1 MGRNDIDRRQFI
13 GRTGLGLFGT
23 SIGLPLLKTGFGS
36 QESAPK
42 LVYRTLGRTKLK
54 IPVVSFGV
62 MNTNSDALI
71 LKAIEVGIKHLDTAH
86 GYLNG
91 NSELAIGRVLKD
103 NGLRDKVILAT
114 KMTFARDQEKQI
126 FSTGEGG
133 RGRLATQENF
143 DEQLKISLERLQ
155 TDYLDIL
162 YLHNLLGPEMA
173 TYEPMMKALVKA
185 KEDGRARFI
194 GVTTHQNVPEIVR
207 TAVDVGIYDVIEVG
221 YNYMD
226 ERKDEI
232 REANKYAA
240 GKGVGIVAMK
250 VMGGNRLNRDES
262 VKINHKA
269 ALKWV
274 LSDENVTTAIPG
286 MTAFEQLDLN
296 MSVMADL
303 KLTED
308 EKRELKITSM
318 LKGTLYCQ
326 RCRSCIPT
334 CPHGVEIPDL
344 MRAYMYAEGYGN
356 EYQAKATVAQLP
368 EHRGIEAC
376 RSCSGCTSVCR
387 NGIPIGDRIGALMA
401 GGMSGAVL
409 V

>member
-1 MGRNDIDRRQFI
+1 MRRNDIDRRQFM
-13 GRTGLGLFGT
+13 GRTGLSILSAG
-23 SIGLPLLKTGFGS
+23 IGLPLLKTGHGS
-36 QESAPK
+36 QEGAPK

-207 TAVDVGIYDVIEVG
+207 TAVDAGIYDVIEVG

-356 EYQAKATVAQLP
+356 EYQAKTTVAELP

>member
-1 MGRNDIDRRQFI
+1 MR
-13 GRTGLGLFGT
+13 
-23 SIGLPLLKTGFGS
+23 
-36 QESAPK
+36 
-42 LVYRTLGRTKLK
+42 

-62 MNTNSDALI
+62 MNTHSEPLI

-91 NSELAIGRVLKD
+91 NSELSIGRVLKD
-103 NGLRDKVILAT
+103 HGLRDKIILAT
-114 KMTFARDQEKQI
+114 KVWFARDQETQT
-126 FSTGEGG
+126 FSTAEGG
-133 RGRLATQENF
+133 RGMLATQENF

-155 TDYLDIL
+155 TDYVDIL
-162 YLHNLLGPEMA
+162 YLHSLYSREMV
-173 TYEPMMKALVKA
+173 TFEPMMKAFVKA
-185 KEDGRARFI
+185 REDGKARFI
-194 GVTTHQNVPEIVR
+194 GVTTHQNVPEVIR
-207 TAVDVGIYDVIEVG
+207 AAVDAGIYDVIEIG
-221 YNYMD
+221 YNYLD

-240 GKGVGIVAMK
+240 EKGVGIVAMK
-250 VMGGNRLNRDES
+250 VMGGNRLNRDEN

-274 LSDENVTTAIPG
+274 LSDENVVTTIPG
-286 MTAFEQLDLN
+286 MTTFEQLDLN

-308 EKRELKITSM
+308 EKRELTITSM

-326 RCRSCIPT
+326 RCRFCIPT

-344 MRAYMYAEGYGN
+344 MRAYMYVEGYGN
-356 EYQAKATVAQLP
+356 AYQAKATLAELP
-368 EHRGIEAC
+368 EHRGIEVC
-376 RSCSGCTSVCR
+376 RSCSHCTTVCR
-387 NGIPIGDRIGALMA
+387 NGIHIGERIGALMA
-401 GGMSGAVL
+401 RGMSGVVL